1 MKAEAKSKMKTMA
14 PLTPPAPSVQRGC
27 NSYFADHKRK
37 TYQKTATLGARD
49 FSGAVSG
56 FCQVFITAG
65 DVQSDWRKCN
75 PIKRSTGSVKST
87 APCHARDFSRGFG
100 LRRKMMCRPSADTE
114 NSRRTREKPLLP
126 RVKNRQLRQN
136 ATQAIFSSGR
146 SVGLNLGLK
155 RWKTEKVSGH
165 PSWGP

>member
-87 APCHARDFSRGFG
+87 APCHARDFSRG
-100 LRRKMMCRPSADTE
+100 LRPTA
-114 NSRRTREKPLLP
+114 EK
-126 RVKNRQLRQN
+126 
-136 ATQAIFSSGR
+136 
-146 SVGLNLGLK
+146 
-155 RWKTEKVSGH
+155 
-165 PSWGP
+165 